1 MLEHHKSEPETRKEY
16 MPMAH
21 TIVFVCEHGAAKSV
35 IAATYFNQLAS
46 ENNLDIRATARGT
59 YPEAEISPKA
69 LVGLKKD
76 GLLPTELVPQKLSL
90 NDVESA
96 HGIVSFCELPEEYSE
111 KVTIDRW
118 DGVPPVSENYETA
131 RDAILVRLKQLIN
144 NMSPL

>member
-1 MLEHHKSEPETRKEY
+1 
-16 MPMAH
+16 MAQ

-35 IAATYFNQLAS
+35 IATAYFNQLAS

-69 LVGLKKD
+69 RVGLEKD

-90 NDVESA
+90 DDVESA
-96 HGIVSFCELPEEYSE
+96 HGMVSFCELPEEYHE

-118 DGVPPVSENYETA
+118 DGVPPVSENYEMA
-131 RDAILVRLKQLIN
+131 RDEIIRRLHQLIN
-144 NMSPL
+144 NMKSITKGA